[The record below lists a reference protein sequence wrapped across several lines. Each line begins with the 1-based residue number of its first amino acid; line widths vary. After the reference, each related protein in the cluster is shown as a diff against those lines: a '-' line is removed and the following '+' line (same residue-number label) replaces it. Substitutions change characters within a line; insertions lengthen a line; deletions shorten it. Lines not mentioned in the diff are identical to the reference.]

1 MIFLP
6 ELNYW
11 CNLRKFEGPINEFN
25 YDFPVAL
32 SDKWSTENSVID
44 LLFNDGFDSTSYIIV
59 FKEIDFSSL
68 GDAALNNRLST
79 HISSDLHIFVSENAK
94 YESLYSNDN
103 DASNILEIT
112 PEEESLLDLLLVFRR
127 TNTVD
132 ITSIIYEDLN
142 SSLSK
147 LIYLYLYLKTN
158 KNYDLFNMVLP
169 VANEDRFLE
178 LIYEKYVLDAYF
190 REFAKQYLVLDS
202 TTTFTVTQLDSKAE
216 VVTITADMITNK
228 QIILDPKPY
237 DSRDVSVVLSGVLKK
252 LGIDYEITEAGVLN
266 WNGLSLEL
274 ELVEG
279 SKMFISYS
287 YRLEA

>member
-11 CNLRKFEGPINEFN
+11 INLRTFEGPINEFN
-25 YDFPVAL
+25 YDFPVTL
-32 SDKWSTENSVID
+32 SDKWTTEDSVIN
-44 LLFNDGFDSTSYIIV
+44 LLFNDCFDSTSYTIV
-59 FKEIDFSSL
+59 FKEINFRSL
-68 GDAALNNRLST
+68 GDATLNNRLSS
-79 HISSDLHIFVSENAK
+79 HISSDLHIFVPENTK
-94 YESLYSNDN
+94 YETLYSDYTA
-103 DASNILEIT
+103 ASNILEIT
-112 PEEESLLDLLLVFRR
+112 YEEVSLLDLLLEFRL
-127 TNTVD
+127 NKIVD
-132 ITSIIYEDLN
+132 ISSIIYANLT

-158 KNYDLFNMVLP
+158 KNYDLFDMVLP

-190 REFAKQYLVLDS
+190 REFSKQYLVLDS
-202 TTTFTVTQLDSKAE
+202 TTTFSVTQLDSTTE
-216 VVTITADMITNK
+216 VVNLSAVMITNK

-237 DSRDVSVVLSGVLKK
+237 DPRDVSIVISGILKK
-252 LGIDYEITEAGVLN
+252 LDIDYEITETGILN
-266 WNGLSLEL
+266 WNGFSLEL

-287 YRLEA
+287 YELEE